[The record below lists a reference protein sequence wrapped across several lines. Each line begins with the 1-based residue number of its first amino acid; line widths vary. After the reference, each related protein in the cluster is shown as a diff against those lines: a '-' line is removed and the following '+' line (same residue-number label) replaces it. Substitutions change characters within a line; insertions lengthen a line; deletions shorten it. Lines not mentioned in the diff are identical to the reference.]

1 MSLSEIKKIAKE
13 FETSITLKNETRIQK
28 SLGKFG
34 WDMLCQLLDA
44 INPTE
49 GKEFQDVGFVPQA
62 E

>member
-1 MSLSEIKKIAKE
+1 MSLNEIKKIAKE
-13 FETSITLKNETRIQK
+13 FETSITPKNESRVQK

-44 INPTE
+44 INSVE
-49 GKEFQDVGFVPQA
+49 GKESHDVGPLTQA